1 VIELTEEQLEFIRH
15 TRCTHTWRALAEAF
29 AKKYGI
35 LEPIPETGEY
45 SQLDGMALCDEAGV
59 E

>member
-1 VIELTEEQLEFIRH
+1 MIELTEEQLEFIRE
-15 TRCTHTWRALAEAF
+15 TRKTHSWRALAEAF

-35 LEPIPETGEY
+35 LEPYNEAGEY
-45 SQLDGMALCDEAGV
+45 SQLDGIALCDEAGV